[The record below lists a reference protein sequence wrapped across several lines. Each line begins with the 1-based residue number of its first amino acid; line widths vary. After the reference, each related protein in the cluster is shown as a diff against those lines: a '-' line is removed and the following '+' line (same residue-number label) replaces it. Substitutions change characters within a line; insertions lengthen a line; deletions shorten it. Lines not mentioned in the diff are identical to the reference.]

1 MDFGTNLPQ
10 MPRDDC
16 VTFMNFKIKYALS
29 TITEIF
35 LMATALSLEL
45 EGTQFLAWLFEQTEV
60 FHISLPPFFLTM
72 RYSCCF

>member
-45 EGTQFLAWLFEQTEV
+45 EGTQFLA
-60 FHISLPPFFLTM
+60 
-72 RYSCCF
+72 